1 MKRNLFKRT
10 IRKIKQRFD
19 DMKYRNKLILLCFLV
34 SLIPLSVMGLF
45 CYKQT
50 IQLLRTRELDSL
62 ESSVVSVSNS
72 LDSKVNTYQ
81 NLLSYLANSNDL
93 AEFSSYN
100 DANAYDQYEY
110 LTYKMDV
117 FLNTTYLQHPDIAQ
131 ITIYNADG
139 DMTHGKQLRP
149 ISDLENESWYRP
161 ERISTQP
168 TWFKKDDGTLC
179 VIQYLCDPY
188 ITYIRS
194 YSKNCIAIQLD
205 PDLLFGDLDET
216 ADDFHIQVDT
226 PSQTLY
232 SYESDSISNTQ
243 NELRQWVT
251 RTDLVD
257 CCGWNV
263 TLERPNQIVFAS
275 VRRMGR
281 VIMAILLFCIVIIF
295 SITQLF
301 TSFFE
306 KKISALHY
314 YLQRIKEGHLDYHI
328 HDDSKDELGDLTNN
342 LQAMIDEINRL
353 IREDYQTK
361 IELKETQF
369 KALQAQINPHFLY
382 NCLSLINNKALMNNQ
397 PEISQMSQL
406 LSVFYRTTL
415 NKGKAETLLQNEIKN
430 VTSYIDIQRL
440 LHDNSFDVLY
450 QIDPNLP
457 EIEVPNLLL
466 QPLVENSII
475 HGILP
480 NKTKRGQ
487 LFVTITKVMG
497 QIYFTIMDN
506 GIGIPQEKLSTL
518 LTTDSSGYGLKNVH
532 ERLILAYGEGSDLTI
547 NSIPGQSTMISFK
560 IPMG

>member
-1 MKRNLFKRT
+1 M
-10 IRKIKQRFD
+10 
-19 DMKYRNKLILLCFLV
+19 
-34 SLIPLSVMGLF
+34 
-45 CYKQT
+45 
-50 IQLLRTRELDSL
+50 
-62 ESSVVSVSNS
+62 
-72 LDSKVNTYQ
+72 
-81 NLLSYLANSNDL
+81 LSYLANSNDL

-168 TWFKKDDGTLC
+168 TWFKKDDGTLY

-532 ERLILAYGEGSDLTI
+532 ERLILAYGEGSGLTI

>member
-117 FLNTTYLQHPDIAQ
+117 FFNTTYLQHPDIAQ

-440 LHDNSFDVLY
+440 LHDNSFNVLY

-506 GIGIPQEKLSTL
+506 GVGIPQEKLSAL
-518 LTTDSSGYGLKNVH
+518 LATDSSGYGLKNVH
-532 ERLILAYGEGSDLTI
+532 ERLLLAYGEGSGLTI
-547 NSIPGQSTMISFK
+547 NSIPGQSTMITFK
-560 IPMG
+560 IPVG

>member
-1 MKRNLFKRT
+1 MTKRK

-34 SLIPLSVMGLF
+34 SFIPLLVMGLF

-50 IQLLRTRELDSL
+50 IHLLRTRELDSL

-72 LDSKVNTYQ
+72 LDSRVNTYQ

-100 DANAYDQYEY
+100 GANAYDQYEY

-117 FLNTTYLQHPDIAQ
+117 FLNTTYLQHPEITQ

-139 DMTHGKQLRP
+139 GLTHGKQLRP
-149 ISDLENESWYRP
+149 ISDLENEPWYHSGSL
-161 ERISTQP
+161 STQP
-168 TWFKKDDGTLC
+168 TWFKKKDGTLC

-194 YSKNCIAIQLD
+194 YSKNCIAIQID
-205 PDLLFGDLDET
+205 PAILFGDLDKT
-216 ADDFHIQVDT
+216 ADDFHIQVDSPT
-226 PSQTLY
+226 QTLY
-232 SYESDSISNTQ
+232 SYESASILENTE
-243 NELRQWVT
+243 ELRSWVT
-251 RTDLVD
+251 RTNFIDS
-257 CCGWNV
+257 CSWNV

-281 VIMAILLFCIVIIF
+281 VILTILLFCIIIIF
-295 SITQLF
+295 FITQLF

-306 KKISALHY
+306 AKISALHY

-353 IREDYQTK
+353 IHEDYQTK

-382 NCLSLINNKALMNNQ
+382 NCLSLINNRALMNDQ

-406 LSVFYRTTL
+406 LSIF
-415 NKGKAETLLQNEIKN
+415 
-430 VTSYIDIQRL
+430 
-440 LHDNSFDVLY
+440 
-450 QIDPNLP
+450 
-457 EIEVPNLLL
+457 IE
-466 QPLVENSII
+466 
-475 HGILP
+475 
-480 NKTKRGQ
+480 Q
-487 LFVTITKVMG
+487 L
-497 QIYFTIMDN
+497 
-506 GIGIPQEKLSTL
+506 
-518 LTTDSSGYGLKNVH
+518 
-532 ERLILAYGEGSDLTI
+532 
-547 NSIPGQSTMISFK
+547 
-560 IPMG
+560 

>member
-1 MKRNLFKRT
+1 MKRNLFKKT

-93 AEFSSYN
+93 AEFSFYN

-149 ISDLENESWYRP
+149 ISDLENESWCRP

-168 TWFKKDDGTLC
+168 IWFKKDDGTLC

-382 NCLSLINNKALMNNQ
+382 NCLSLINNKALMNDQ

-415 NKGKAETLLQNEIKN
+415 NKGKSETLLQNEIKN

-506 GIGIPQEKLSTL
+506 GVGIPQEKLSAL
-518 LTTDSSGYGLKNVH
+518 LATDSSGYGLKNVH
-532 ERLILAYGEGSDLTI
+532 ERLLLAYGEGSGLTI
-547 NSIPGQSTMISFK
+547 NSIPGQSTMITFK
-560 IPMG
+560 IPVG

>member
-149 ISDLENESWYRP
+149 ISDLENEFWYRP

-440 LHDNSFDVLY
+440 LHDNSFNVLY

-532 ERLILAYGEGSDLTI
+532 ERLILAYGEGSGLTI

>member
-1 MKRNLFKRT
+1 MRT
-10 IRKIKQRFD
+10 TFFAKLKQRFD
-19 DMKYRNKLILLCFLV
+19 DMKYRNKLIFLCFLV
-34 SLIPLSVMGLF
+34 SFIPLLVMGLF

-50 IQLLRTRELDSL
+50 IKLLRARELDSL
-62 ESSVVSVSNS
+62 ESSVISVSNA

-81 NLLSYLANSNDL
+81 NLLSYLANSNVL
-93 AEFSSYN
+93 AEFSSRN
-100 DANAYDQYEY
+100 EAGAYDQYEY
-110 LTYKMDV
+110 LNYVLDV
-117 FLNTTYLQHPDIAQ
+117 FLNTTYLQHPEITQ

-139 DMTHGKQLRP
+139 KMTHGNQLRL
-149 ISDLENESWYRP
+149 IRDLQKESWYAP

-168 TWFKKDDGTLC
+168 AWYKNDDGTLC

-194 YSKNCIAIQLD
+194 YSKNCIAIELD
-205 PDLLFGDLDET
+205 PSLLFGDLDET
-216 ADDFHIQVDT
+216 AENFHIQIDSPV
-226 PSQTLY
+226 QTLY
-232 SYESDSISNTQ
+232 SYESDSIQENKTEPNS
-243 NELRQWVT
+243 WVT
-251 RTDLVD
+251 RTSFVD
-257 CCGWNV
+257 ACGWNV
-263 TLERPNQIVFAS
+263 TLERPESIIFAS
-275 VRRMGR
+275 VRRMGH
-281 VIMAILLFCIVIIF
+281 VIMAILLFCILIIF
-295 SITQLF
+295 SITQIF

-415 NKGKAETLLQNEIKN
+415 NKGKSETLLQNEIKN

-466 QPLVENSII
+466 QPLVENAII

-487 LFVTITKVMG
+487 LFVTVTKVMG
-497 QIYFTIMDN
+497 QIYVTIMDN
-506 GIGIPQEKLSTL
+506 GVGIPTEKLSTL

-532 ERLILAYGEGSDLTI
+532 ERLRLAYGEGSGLTI
-547 NSIPGQSTMISFK
+547 NSIPGQSTMITFK
-560 IPMG
+560 IPVE

>member
-34 SLIPLSVMGLF
+34 SLIQLSVMGLF

-149 ISDLENESWYRP
+149 ISDLENEFWYRP

-369 KALQAQINPHFLY
+369 KALQAQINQHFLY

-397 PEISQMSQL
+397 PEIS
-406 LSVFYRTTL
+406 
-415 NKGKAETLLQNEIKN
+415 
-430 VTSYIDIQRL
+430 
-440 LHDNSFDVLY
+440 
-450 QIDPNLP
+450 
-457 EIEVPNLLL
+457 
-466 QPLVENSII
+466 
-475 HGILP
+475 
-480 NKTKRGQ
+480 
-487 LFVTITKVMG
+487 
-497 QIYFTIMDN
+497 
-506 GIGIPQEKLSTL
+506 
-518 LTTDSSGYGLKNVH
+518 
-532 ERLILAYGEGSDLTI
+532 
-547 NSIPGQSTMISFK
+547 
-560 IPMG
+560 

>member
-1 MKRNLFKRT
+1 MNPGIFLKQFHFSLPG
-10 IRKIKQRFD
+10 IK
-19 DMKYRNKLILLCFLV
+19 
-34 SLIPLSVMGLF
+34 
-45 CYKQT
+45 
-50 IQLLRTRELDSL
+50 
-62 ESSVVSVSNS
+62 
-72 LDSKVNTYQ
+72 
-81 NLLSYLANSNDL
+81 
-93 AEFSSYN
+93 
-100 DANAYDQYEY
+100 
-110 LTYKMDV
+110 
-117 FLNTTYLQHPDIAQ
+117 
-131 ITIYNADG
+131 
-139 DMTHGKQLRP
+139 
-149 ISDLENESWYRP
+149 
-161 ERISTQP
+161 
-168 TWFKKDDGTLC
+168 KKDGTLC

-205 PDLLFGDLDET
+205 PNLLFGELDQT
-216 ADDFHIQVDT
+216 ADDFHIQVDS
-226 PSQTLY
+226 PKQTLF
-232 SYESDSISNTQ
+232 SYKSASLLENSA
-243 NELRQWVT
+243 ELRSWVT
-251 RTDLVD
+251 RTSPVNA
-257 CCGWNV
+257 CGWTV
-263 TLERPNQIVFAS
+263 TLERPEKIVFAS
-275 VRRMGR
+275 VRKMGR
-281 VIMAILLFCIVIIF
+281 VIMAILFICVVIIF

-306 KKISALHY
+306 QKISALHY

-328 HDDSKDELGDLTNN
+328 HDDSTDELGDLTNN

-415 NKGKAETLLQNEIKN
+415 NKGKSKTLLQNEIKN

-440 LHDNSFDVLY
+440 LHDNIFDVMY

-487 LFVTITKVMG
+487 LFVTVTNVMG
-497 QIYFTIMDN
+497 HIYFTIMDN
-506 GIGIPQEKLSTL
+506 GVGIPQEKLSTL

-532 ERLILAYGEGSDLTI
+532 DRLILAYGEGSGLTI
-547 NSIPGQSTMISFK
+547 NSIPGQSTMITFK
-560 IPMG
+560 VPV

>member
-62 ESSVVSVSNS
+62 EFSVVSVSNS

-168 TWFKKDDGTLC
+168 TWFKKDDGTLY

-532 ERLILAYGEGSDLTI
+532 ERLILAYGEGSGLTI

>member
-1 MKRNLFKRT
+1 MKRNLFKKT

-149 ISDLENESWYRP
+149 ISDLENESWCRP

-382 NCLSLINNKALMNNQ
+382 NCLSLINNKALMNDQ

-415 NKGKAETLLQNEIKN
+415 NKGKSETLLQNEIKN

-506 GIGIPQEKLSTL
+506 GVGIPQEKLSAL
-518 LTTDSSGYGLKNVH
+518 LATDSSGYGLKNVH
-532 ERLILAYGEGSDLTI
+532 ERLLLAYGEGSGLTI
-547 NSIPGQSTMISFK
+547 NSIPGQSTMITFK
-560 IPMG
+560 IPVG

>member
-1 MKRNLFKRT
+1 MKNLF
-10 IRKIKQRFD
+10 IKLKQQFN
-19 DMKYRNKLILLCFLV
+19 DMKYRKKLILLCTLV

-50 IQLLRTRELDSL
+50 IHLLRTRELDSL
-62 ESSVVSVSNS
+62 ESSVLSVSNS
-72 LDSKVNTYQ
+72 LDSKATTYQ
-81 NLLSYLANSNDL
+81 NLLSYLANSNVL

-110 LTYKMDV
+110 LNYTMDV
-117 FLNTTYLQHPDIAQ
+117 FLNTTYLQHPEITQ

-139 DMTHGKQLRP
+139 EMTHGKQLRP

-161 ERISTQP
+161 DRISMQP
-168 TWFKKDDGTLC
+168 FWFKKDDGTLC

-205 PDLLFGDLDET
+205 PTILFGNLDET
-216 ADDFHIQVDT
+216 ADDFHIQVDS
-226 PSQTLY
+226 PVQTLY
-232 SYESDSISNTQ
+232 SYESASILENT
-243 NELRQWVT
+243 NEPHNWVT
-251 RTDLVD
+251 RTAFVD
-257 CCGWNV
+257 TCSWNV
-263 TLERPNQIVFAS
+263 TLERPNKIVFAS
-275 VRRMGR
+275 VRRMGH
-281 VIMAILLFCIVIIF
+281 VIMAILVFCIVIIF
-295 SITQLF
+295 SITKLF

-306 KKISALHY
+306 QKISALHY

-328 HDDSKDELGDLTNN
+328 HDDSTDELGDLTNN

-382 NCLSLINNKALMNNQ
+382 NCLSLINNKALMNDQ

-415 NKGKAETLLQNEIKN
+415 NKGKSETLLQNEIKN

-457 EIEVPNLLL
+457 EIKVPNLLL

-487 LFVTITKVMG
+487 LFVTVTKVMG

-506 GIGIPQEKLSTL
+506 GVGIPTEKLSTL

-532 ERLILAYGEGSDLTI
+532 ERLILAYGEGSGLTI
-547 NSIPGQSTMISFK
+547 NSIPRQSTMITFK
-560 IPMG
+560 IPIR

>member
-62 ESSVVSVSNS
+62 EFSVVSVSNS

-168 TWFKKDDGTLC
+168 TWFKKDDGTLY

-475 HGILP
+475 HGILL

-532 ERLILAYGEGSDLTI
+532 ERLILAYGEGSGLTI

>member
-1 MKRNLFKRT
+1 MRT
-10 IRKIKQRFD
+10 TFFAKMKQRFD

-34 SLIPLSVMGLF
+34 SFIPLLVMGLF

-50 IQLLRTRELDSL
+50 LKLLRARELDSL
-62 ESSVVSVSNS
+62 ESSVISVSNS

-81 NLLSYLANSNDL
+81 NLLSYLANSNVL
-93 AEFSSYN
+93 AEFSSCN
-100 DANAYDQYEY
+100 EAGAYDQYEY
-110 LTYKMDV
+110 LNYTLDV
-117 FLNTTYLQHPDIAQ
+117 FLNTTYLQHPEISQ
-131 ITIYNADG
+131 ITIFNADG
-139 DMTHGKQLRP
+139 EMTHGKQLRL
-149 ISDLENESWYRP
+149 ISDLAAESWYRP
-161 ERISTQP
+161 DRISTQP
-168 TWFKKDDGTLC
+168 AWYKNDDGTLC

-188 ITYIRS
+188 ISYIRS
-194 YSKNCIAIQLD
+194 YSKNCITIQLD
-205 PDLLFGDLDET
+205 PSLLFGDLYET
-216 ADDFHIQVDT
+216 AENFHIQIDS
-226 PSQTLY
+226 PAQTLY
-232 SYESDSISNTQ
+232 SYESDSIQETNTESQ
-243 NELRQWVT
+243 SWVT
-251 RTDLVD
+251 RTNFVD
-257 CCGWNV
+257 SCGWNV
-263 TLERPNQIVFAS
+263 TLERPESIVFAS
-275 VRRMGR
+275 VRRMGH
-281 VIMAILLFCIVIIF
+281 VIMAILLFCILIIF
-295 SITQLF
+295 SITQIF
-301 TSFFE
+301 TNFFE

-415 NKGKAETLLQNEIKN
+415 NKGKSETLLQNEIKN

-487 LFVTITKVMG
+487 LFVTITKVLE

-532 ERLILAYGEGSDLTI
+532 ERLRLAYGEGSGLTI
-547 NSIPGQSTMISFK
+547 NSIPGQSTMITFK
-560 IPMG
+560 IPV

>member
-149 ISDLENESWYRP
+149 ISDLENESWCRP

-440 LHDNSFDVLY
+440 LHDNSFNVLY

-532 ERLILAYGEGSDLTI
+532 ERLILAYGEGSGLTI

>member
-1 MKRNLFKRT
+1 MKKTFFT
-10 IRKIKQRFD
+10 KIKQHFD

-34 SLIPLSVMGLF
+34 SFIPLLVMGLF

-50 IQLLRTRELDSL
+50 IKLLRSRELDSL
-62 ESSVVSVSNS
+62 ESSVISVSNA

-81 NLLSYLANSNDL
+81 NLLSYLANSNVL
-93 AEFSSYN
+93 AEFSSRN
-100 DANAYDQYEY
+100 EAGAYDQYDY
-110 LTYKMDV
+110 LNYTLDV
-117 FLNTTYLQHPDIAQ
+117 FLNTTYLQHPEISQ
-131 ITIYNADG
+131 ITIFNADG
-139 DMTHGKQLRP
+139 EMTHGKQLRP
-149 ISDLENESWYRP
+149 ISDLESESWYRP
-161 ERISTQP
+161 NRISTQP
-168 TWFKKDDGTLC
+168 AWYKNDDGTLF

-188 ITYIRS
+188 IAYIRS

-205 PDLLFGDLDET
+205 PSLLFGVLDET
-216 ADDFHIQVDT
+216 AENFHIQIDSPT
-226 PSQTLY
+226 QTLY
-232 SYESDSISNTQ
+232 SYESDSIQETEDEPQSG
-243 NELRQWVT
+243 VT
-251 RTDLVD
+251 RTDFVD
-257 CCGWNV
+257 SCGWNV
-263 TLERPNQIVFAS
+263 TLERPESIVFAS
-275 VRRMGR
+275 VRRMGH
-281 VIMAILLFCIVIIF
+281 VIIAILLFCILFIF
-295 SITQLF
+295 LITQIF
-301 TSFFE
+301 TGLFE
-306 KKISALHY
+306 KKINALHY

-406 LSVFYRTTL
+406 LSIFYRTTL
-415 NKGKAETLLQNEIKN
+415 NKGKTETLLQNEIKN

-487 LFVTITKVMG
+487 LFVTVTKVME

-506 GIGIPQEKLSTL
+506 GVGIPQEKLSTL

-532 ERLILAYGEGSDLTI
+532 ERLLLAYGESSGLTI
-547 NSIPGQSTMISFK
+547 NSIPGQSTMITFK
-560 IPMG
+560 VPVG

>member
-62 ESSVVSVSNS
+62 EFSVVSVSNS

-205 PDLLFGDLDET
+205 PDFLFGDLDET

-506 GIGIPQEKLSTL
+506 GIGIPPEKLSTL

-532 ERLILAYGEGSDLTI
+532 ERLILAYGEGSGLTI

>member
-1 MKRNLFKRT
+1 
-10 IRKIKQRFD
+10 
-19 DMKYRNKLILLCFLV
+19 MKYRNKLILLCFLV

-149 ISDLENESWYRP
+149 ISDLENESWCRP

-440 LHDNSFDVLY
+440 LHDNSFNVLY

-532 ERLILAYGEGSDLTI
+532 ERLILAYGEGSGLTI

>member
-117 FLNTTYLQHPDIAQ
+117 FFNTTYLQHPDIAQ

-440 LHDNSFDVLY
+440 LHDNSFNVLY

-532 ERLILAYGEGSDLTI
+532 ERLILAYGEGSGLTI
-547 NSIPGQSTMISFK
+547 NSIPGQSTMITFK
-560 IPMG
+560 IPVG

>member
-1 MKRNLFKRT
+1 MKNLF
-10 IRKIKQRFD
+10 IKLKQQFN
-19 DMKYRNKLILLCFLV
+19 DMKYRKKLILLCTLV

-50 IQLLRTRELDSL
+50 IHLLRTRELDSL
-62 ESSVVSVSNS
+62 ESSVLSVSNS
-72 LDSKVNTYQ
+72 LDSKATTYQ
-81 NLLSYLANSNDL
+81 NLLSYLANSNVL

-110 LTYKMDV
+110 LNYTMDV
-117 FLNTTYLQHPDIAQ
+117 FLNTTYLQHPEITQ

-139 DMTHGKQLRP
+139 EMTHGKQLRP

-161 ERISTQP
+161 DRISMQP
-168 TWFKKDDGTLC
+168 FWFKKDDGTLC

-205 PDLLFGDLDET
+205 PTILFGNLDET
-216 ADDFHIQVDT
+216 ADDFHIQVDS
-226 PSQTLY
+226 PVQTLY
-232 SYESDSISNTQ
+232 SYESASILENT
-243 NELRQWVT
+243 NEPHNWVT
-251 RTDLVD
+251 RTAFVD
-257 CCGWNV
+257 TCSWNV
-263 TLERPNQIVFAS
+263 TLERPNKIVFAS
-275 VRRMGR
+275 VRRMGH
-281 VIMAILLFCIVIIF
+281 VIMAILVFCIVIIF
-295 SITQLF
+295 SITKLF

-306 KKISALHY
+306 QKISALHY

-328 HDDSKDELGDLTNN
+328 HDDSTDELGDLTNN

-382 NCLSLINNKALMNNQ
+382 NCLSLINNKALMNDQ

-415 NKGKAETLLQNEIKN
+415 NKGKSETLLQNEIKN

-457 EIEVPNLLL
+457 EIKVPNLLL

-487 LFVTITKVMG
+487 LFVTVTKVMG

-506 GIGIPQEKLSTL
+506 GVGIPTEKLSTL

-532 ERLILAYGEGSDLTI
+532 ERLILAYGEGSGLTI
-547 NSIPGQSTMISFK
+547 NSIPRQSTMITFK
-560 IPMG
+560 VPIR